1 MNQIKYLLFACSIA
15 FFACTNDVAGTWEDE
30 NTLAHNESS
39 SSVIAESSS
48 SVAESSAGN
57 SAESSSSENKL
68 SSSEERLSSS
78 EIEPLSSSSSEGI
91 HFPPPIQ
98 CVAPRTIN
106 QKSTYGVV
114 DAFIEKRVATL
125 EEQGLNRDSAKN
137 VATEELYREL
147 GLDTLFQDRPNITD
161 EQLEYTLFFLY
172 KKREKE
178 PSEDTLFFLYENEGT
193 NELSPAIVEDFADG
207 KLEPENYCIN
217 GISFADLDYLPKMYL
232 NLGCVYGNEVSNSLA
247 IIRNIWRKCS
257 DMPYCNENV
266 GDTIITIGKDHF
278 VCENKSWITLEMQG
292 KEINGQIC
300 NENGSRI
307 KADWGI
313 YRNVTYICHE
323 GYWRNISESA
333 DLPAEYFFNPDFE
346 YGTFTDPRDGHVY
359 KTTVYEGQTWLA
371 QDIDYYDTSD
381 TLFAKQSRCPKSLS
395 YGDPDENK
403 NKYCNGASRFYTVNA
418 SKKACPEG
426 WRLPRKED
434 WQTISYN
441 VKTNETL
448 KLFVKESHVTGI
460 YRNATDEFGLSLRL
474 DGSIEYSGGSWYSHN
489 YNMFWLEEGEY
500 VRTGDFSSV
509 FSSIDPRGNGEF
521 IPVRCIKK

>member
-1 MNQIKYLLFACSIA
+1 MSQLRYLFLVCSIA

-30 NTLAHNESS
+30 NTLALQ
-39 SSVIAESSS
+39 SSS
-48 SVAESSAGN
+48 SVAESSA
-57 SAESSSSENKL
+57 ESSSSETKP

-78 EIEPLSSSSSEGI
+78 QKSLSSSSETLNSSSSSIDGI

-98 CVAPRTIN
+98 CAVSPRALKAVA
-106 QKSTYGVV
+106 TYGVV
-114 DAFIEKRVATL
+114 DAFIAKRVAALT
-125 EEQGLNRDSAKN
+125 EQGLNSDSAKN
-137 VATEELYREL
+137 MATEELYREL
-147 GLDTLFQDRPNITD
+147 GLDTLFQDRPQITD

-172 KKREKE
+172 KNREKK

-232 NLGCVYGNEVSNSLA
+232 NLGCYYGDEVSNSLA
-247 IIRNIWRKCS
+247 ILRNIWRKCS
-257 DMPYCNENV
+257 NMPYCNENV

-307 KADWGI
+307 KADWGV

-371 QDIDYYDTSD
+371 QDIDYYDSSD
-381 TLFAKQSRCPKSLS
+381 TLFSNQSRCPKSLA
-395 YGDPDENK
+395 YRDVDEDK

>member
-1 MNQIKYLLFACSIA
+1 MSPLKYLFLACSIV
-15 FFACTNDVAGTWEDE
+15 FFACTEKIAGTWEDE
-30 NTLAHNESS
+30 NTVAQQ
-39 SSVIAESSS
+39 SSS
-48 SVAESSAGN
+48 SVAESSA
-57 SAESSSSENKL
+57 ESSSSENEP

-78 EIEPLSSSSSEGI
+78 DNELSSSSRALNSSSSSIDGI

-98 CVAPRTIN
+98 CAAPQRTLKAVA
-106 QKSTYGVV
+106 TYGVV
-114 DAFIEKRVATL
+114 NAFIAKRVAALT
-125 EEQGLNRDSAKN
+125 EQGLDSDSAKN
-137 VATEELYREL
+137 MATEELYREL
-147 GLDTLFQDRPNITD
+147 GLDTLFQDRPQITD

-172 KKREKE
+172 KN
-178 PSEDTLFFLYENEGT
+178 SENDST
-193 NELSPAIVEDFADG
+193 NELFPAIVEDFADG

-217 GISFADLDYLPKMYL
+217 ETPFADLDNLPKMYL

-247 IIRNIWRKCS
+247 ILRNIWRKCS

-292 KEINGQIC
+292 KEINGEIC

-307 KADWGI
+307 KADRGI

-359 KTTVYEGQTWLA
+359 RTTVYEGQTWLA
-371 QDIDYYDTSD
+371 QDIDYYDSSD
-381 TLFAKQSRCPKSLS
+381 ALFSEQTRCPKSLA
-395 YGDPDENK
+395 YGDVDEDK
-403 NKYCNGASRFYTVNA
+403 NKYCNGASRFYTVNT

-434 WQTISYN
+434 WHPSYIYYDK
-441 VKTNETL
+441 KTSFDTDL
-448 KLFVKESHVTGI
+448 RWFVSGSHVVSIKGD
-460 YRNATDEFGLSLRL
+460 ATDEFGLSLRM
-474 DGSIEYSGGSWYSHN
+474 DGSIEYNGGSWYTHN
-489 YNMFWLEEGEY
+489 YNMFWLEEGVY
-500 VRTGDFSSV
+500 AMNGANYSLFGNV
-509 FSSIDPRGNGEF
+509 DPRGNGQL
-521 IPVRCIKK
+521 IPVRCIKE

>member
-1 MNQIKYLLFACSIA
+1 MSPLKYLFLVCSIA
-15 FFACTNDVAGTWEDE
+15 FFACTENVAGTVEDE

-57 SAESSSSENKL
+57 SAETSSSENKL

-98 CVAPRTIN
+98 CVAPRAIN

-147 GLDTLFQDRPNITD
+147 GLDTLFQYYSQIPN
-161 EQLEYTLFFLY
+161 EELEYTLFFLY
-172 KKREKE
+172 KKRETK
-178 PSEDTLFFLYENEGT
+178 PIEDTLFFFSETREKDST
-193 NELSPAIVEDFADG
+193 NELSPVLVEDFADG
-207 KLEPENYCIN
+207 KLKPENYCIN
-217 GISFADLDYLPKMYL
+217 GLDFADLDYLPKMYL

-247 IIRNIWRKCS
+247 ILRNIWRKCS
-257 DMPYCNENV
+257 NMPSCNENIS
-266 GDTIITIGKDHF
+266 DTLITIGKDHF

-323 GYWRNISESA
+323 GYWRSISESA

-381 TLFAKQSRCPKSLS
+381 TLFANQSRCPKSLS
-395 YGDPDENK
+395 YEDPDENK

-434 WQTISYN
+434 WHPYYIYFDE
-441 VKTNETL
+441 KTSFDANPNWYAL
-448 KLFVKESHVTGI
+448 SS
-460 YRNATDEFGLSLRL
+460 DEFGLSLRT
-474 DGSIEYSGGSWYSHN
+474 DGSIEYNGGSWYTHN
-489 YNMFWLEEGEY
+489 YNMFWLEEGVY
-500 VRTGDFSSV
+500 ARNGKFSSFENV
-509 FSSIDPRGNGEF
+509 DPRGNGQF

>member
-1 MNQIKYLLFACSIA
+1 MSQLRYLFLVCSIA

-30 NTLAHNESS
+30 NTVAQQ
-39 SSVIAESSS
+39 SSS
-48 SVAESSAGN
+48 SVAESSA
-57 SAESSSSENKL
+57 ES

-78 EIEPLSSSSSEGI
+78 QKSLSSSSETLNSSSSSIDGI

-98 CVAPRTIN
+98 CAVSPRALKAVA
-106 QKSTYGVV
+106 TYGVV
-114 DAFIEKRVATL
+114 DAFIAKRVAALT
-125 EEQGLNRDSAKN
+125 EQGLNSDSAKN
-137 VATEELYREL
+137 MATEELYREL
-147 GLDTLFQDRPNITD
+147 GLDTLFQDRPEITD

-172 KKREKE
+172 KNREKKT
-178 PSEDTLFFLYENEGT
+178 SEDTLFFLYENEGT

-232 NLGCVYGNEVSNSLA
+232 NLGCYYGDEVSNSLA
-247 IIRNIWRKCS
+247 ILRNIWRKCS
-257 DMPYCNENV
+257 NMPYCNENV

-313 YRNVTYICHE
+313 YRDVTYICHD

-359 KTTVYEGQTWLA
+359 NHA
-371 QDIDYYDTSD
+371 MDTSI
-381 TLFAKQSRCPKSLS
+381 KQPYMKGRP
-395 YGDPDENK
+395 
-403 NKYCNGASRFYTVNA
+403 
-418 SKKACPEG
+418 
-426 WRLPRKED
+426 
-434 WQTISYN
+434 
-441 VKTNETL
+441 
-448 KLFVKESHVTGI
+448 
-460 YRNATDEFGLSLRL
+460 GLHK
-474 DGSIEYSGGSWYSHN
+474 I
-489 YNMFWLEEGEY
+489 
-500 VRTGDFSSV
+500 
-509 FSSIDPRGNGEF
+509 
-521 IPVRCIKK
+521 